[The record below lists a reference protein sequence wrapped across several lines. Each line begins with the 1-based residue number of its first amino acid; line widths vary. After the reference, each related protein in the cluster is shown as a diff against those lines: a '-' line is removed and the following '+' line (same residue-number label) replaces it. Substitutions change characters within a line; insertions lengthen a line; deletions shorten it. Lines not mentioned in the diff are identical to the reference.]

1 MGLGMLFWN
10 SVGLVTGWA
19 TARYG
24 LFGLHSEVPSNKALN
39 YAGVM
44 LIFVSAVVY
53 LFVKSDAK
61 RKSEIEPAHEV
72 ESPST
77 SLADDTSHS
86 QLVNNNNE
94 NKDIFDR
101 LSPSKKRIVG
111 IGLSVF
117 AGICYGQSNTP
128 ILYVRDNYVEAGSN
142 NLDFLFSYYTGIL
155 ITSVFYF
162 TIYCAAKKNKPDVY
176 AQIVIPGL
184 LSGE

>member
-1 MGLGMLFWN
+1 
-10 SVGLVTGWA
+10 
-19 TARYG
+19 
-24 LFGLHSEVPSNKALN
+24 
-39 YAGVM
+39 M

-61 RKSEIEPAHEV
+61 SKYDIERILDV
-72 ESPST
+72 ELANS
-77 SLADDTSHS
+77 SLADVTSQS
-86 QLVNNNNE
+86 ELVNKE
-94 NKDIFDR
+94 NDFFDR
-101 LSPSKKRIVG
+101 LNPSKKRILG
-111 IGLSVF
+111 IGLSIF

-128 ILYVRDNYVEAGSN
+128 ILYVRDNYVDAGSN

-184 LSGE
+184 LSGK